1 MKRFMSNKLIALFTV
16 LSFSP
21 AVAAKKAKKP
31 VAAAPVVAQQNE
43 AAARAALEQ
52 FLKPGADVKALTET
66 LRPTPND
73 FFTVFD
79 PTVAQKAQSY
89 YATLWTKDA
98 TVTLKPGAT
107 ELKLFHAT
115 TDELLTAAPS
125 SQKFPLGWRTV
136 AKSLKK
142 GLVFYSWKFA
152 APGDDKAA
160 QLYDG
165 LVSVN
170 GHWAW
175 FPKIWNAIK

>member
-1 MKRFMSNKLIALFTV
+1 MKRIMSNKLIVLFTV
-16 LSFSP
+16 MSLSP

-31 VAAAPVVAQQNE
+31 AAAAPVVAQQGE

-52 FLKPGADVKALTET
+52 FLKPGADVKALAET

-73 FFTVFD
+73 LVVIFD

-107 ELKLFHAT
+107 ELKLNHAT

-125 SQKFPLGWRTV
+125 SQKFPLGWRSV
-136 AKSLKK
+136 AKVLKK
-142 GLVFYSWKFA
+142 GLVFYSWQFA
-152 APGDDKAA
+152 APGEEKAP
-160 QLYDG
+160 LYDG

-170 GHWAW
+170 GHWVW
-175 FPKIWNAIK
+175 LPKIWNAIK